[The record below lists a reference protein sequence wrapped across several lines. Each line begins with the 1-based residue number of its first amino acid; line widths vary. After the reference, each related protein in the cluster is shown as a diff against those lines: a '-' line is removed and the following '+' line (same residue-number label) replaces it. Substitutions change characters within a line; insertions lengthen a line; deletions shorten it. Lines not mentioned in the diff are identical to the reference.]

1 MFILVLLFIAL
12 PIAEIYVI
20 VKVGEAIGIL
30 PTLAIL
36 IADAVLGWLLLR
48 QQGRT
53 AWRRFN
59 AAIAKGRFPGREVA
73 DGLMVTVGGTLLLT
87 PGFITDV
94 FGFLLLLPPTR
105 ALVRSGLFRYLRRRF
120 VLVGTGAGYGA
131 QGGGPGPTGE
141 PYDFEG
147 SAREMPSNGSNGEEA
162 KPDGPEQRRL
172 PPP

>member
-30 PTLAIL
+30 PTLALL
-36 IADAVLGWLLLR
+36 IADAFLGWWLLR
-48 QQGRT
+48 QQGRS

-59 AAIAKGRFPGREVA
+59 AALAEGRFPGREVA
-73 DGLMVTVGGTLLLT
+73 DGLMVTIGGTLLLT

-94 FGFLLLLPPTR
+94 FGFLLLIPPTR
-105 ALVRSGLFRYLRRRF
+105 ALVRAGMFRYLRRRF
-120 VLVGTGAGYGA
+120 VLVGGYGA
-131 QGGGPGPTGE
+131 QQGQPGPGR
-141 PYDFEG
+141 PYDVET
-147 SAREMPSNGSNGEEA
+147 SATEMPSNGSSGEGA
-162 KPDGPEQRRL
+162 QHDGEQGRL